1 MSDSAEETLPQIETQ
16 SQPAQVEV
24 TEEPM
29 PLAIERLLAGRGWSR
44 RDLAALLRAEGMTIG
59 RSRLNQ
65 ICSGTGAP
73 ASPEQIE
80 RLASVL
86 GVSPGFFAEYRL
98 WKTRRLLDPSVVGFE
113 RAMSNFGRL
122 RGRRS
127 IA

>member
-1 MSDSAEETLPQIETQ
+1 MEQTTSSPPSQAPPSD
-16 SQPAQVEV
+16 VEV

-29 PLAIERLLAGRGWSR
+29 PQAIEKLLGRRGWGR
-44 RDLAALLRAEGMTIG
+44 RDLAALLRAEGLTIG

-80 RLASVL
+80 RLAAVL

-98 WKTRRLLDPSVVGFE
+98 WKTRRLLDPAVVGFD
-113 RAMSNFGRL
+113 RAMANFARL
-122 RGRRS
+122 RGRRN
-127 IA
+127 IV

>member
-1 MSDSAEETLPQIETQ
+1 MEQQLPQAQASTQ
-16 SQPAQVEV
+16 PSQVEV
-24 TEEPM
+24 TEDPM
-29 PLAIERLLAGRGWSR
+29 PQAIERLLSRKGWSR

-98 WKTRRLLDPSVVGFE
+98 WKTRRLLDPAVVGFE
-113 RAMSNFGRL
+113 RAMANFGRL

>member
-1 MSDSAEETLPQIETQ
+1 MPRSQAPPSD
-16 SQPAQVEV
+16 VEV

-29 PLAIERLLAGRGWSR
+29 PQAVEKLLGRRGWSR

-98 WKTRRLLDPSVVGFE
+98 WKTRRLLDPAVVGFD
-113 RAMSNFGRL
+113 RAMANFGRL

>member
-1 MSDSAEETLPQIETQ
+1 MGDTLPQIQT
-16 SQPAQVEV
+16 STQPAQVEV

-29 PLAIERLLAGRGWSR
+29 PKAIERLLERRGWSR

-73 ASPEQIE
+73 ASPEQME
-80 RLASVL
+80 RISSVL
-86 GVSPGFFAEYRL
+86 GVSPGYFAEYRL

-113 RAMSNFGRL
+113 RALANFGRL
-122 RGRRS
+122 RGRRN